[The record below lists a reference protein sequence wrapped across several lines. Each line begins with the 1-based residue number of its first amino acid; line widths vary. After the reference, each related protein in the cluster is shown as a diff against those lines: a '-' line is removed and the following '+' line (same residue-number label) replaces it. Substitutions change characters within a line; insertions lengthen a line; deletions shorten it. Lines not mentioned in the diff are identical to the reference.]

1 MEYSK
6 YLFKDNDPPIFANFW
21 LVIFNRNKLFFYRIG
36 YFKYYSRYW

>member
-21 LVIFNRNKLFFYRIG
+21 LVIFNRNKLR
-36 YFKYYSRYW
+36 